1 MSVQV
6 RTILIALAAALVA
19 FAAGSLW
26 QYGRARPRVERLATV
41 ERDLT
46 LQRLEATLGTATIEA
61 YRGSHEIA
69 RQLASDFFTRLQSH
83 YQSAE
88 PQQQQ
93 AFQEIL
99 ASRDLII
106 TALSRA
112 DPQAGSML
120 AQLFMRYRISLG
132 EPVGPEAGANSPPP
146 ATPAAPPVPPATTGG
161 P

>member
-1 MSVQV
+1 MSAQLKLVA
-6 RTILIALAAALVA
+6 IALGAALVG

-26 QYGRARPRVERLATV
+26 QYGSARPRVTRLETA

-46 LQRLEATLGTATIEA
+46 LQRLETTLGTATIEA
-61 YRGSHEIA
+61 QRGSHEIA

-83 YQSAE
+83 YSSAA
-88 PQQQQ
+88 PAQQQ

-99 ASRDLII
+99 SNRDLII

-120 AQLFMRYRISLG
+120 AQLFMRYRIALG
-132 EPVGPEAGANSPPP
+132 EPVGPESGAASPPP
-146 ATPAAPPVPPATTGG
+146 PPEPATTGA